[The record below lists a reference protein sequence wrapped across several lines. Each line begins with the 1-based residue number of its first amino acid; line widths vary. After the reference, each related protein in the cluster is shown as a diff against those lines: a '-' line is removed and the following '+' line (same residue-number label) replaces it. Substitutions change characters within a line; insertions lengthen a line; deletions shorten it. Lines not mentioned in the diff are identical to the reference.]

1 MTVDPF
7 EVLGV
12 SRSASLEEV
21 RAARRLLARVAHPD
35 HGGTSARMTE
45 INVAFDAVVGHLT
58 RRRPIEQA
66 TPPDAAQPAPA
77 GRTPR
82 RGLQRD
88 EPSFTMDALPAEA
101 FEALLMAAAVL
112 GDVLVD
118 DPPYLLEA
126 LVRDPAPC
134 WCRLT
139 LVPDAGGS
147 TVTLVVASY
156 EDAPAPD
163 VEDVRDVWVATLN
176 QLY

>member
-1 MTVDPF
+1 MSVDPF

-12 SRSASLEEV
+12 PRSASLEEV
-21 RAARRLLARVAHPD
+21 RAARRQLARAAHPD
-35 HGGTSARMTE
+35 HGGTAQRMTE

-58 RRRPIEQA
+58 RRRPIIDE
-66 TPPDAAQPAPA
+66 APA
-77 GRTPR
+77 GHTPPAPPGGPAT

-101 FEALLMAAAVL
+101 FEALLMAAAIL

-126 LVRDPAPC
+126 LVREPAPC

-147 TVTLVVASY
+147 TVTLVVAGYGDS
-156 EDAPAPD
+156 AAPD
-163 VEDVRDVWVATLN
+163 VEDVRDVWVTTLN
-176 QLY
+176 QLF

>member
-12 SRSASLEEV
+12 SRSASVEEV
-21 RAARRLLARVAHPD
+21 RAARRLLARAAHPD
-35 HGGTSARMTE
+35 HGGTAQRMTE
-45 INVAFDAVVGHLT
+45 INVAFDAVIGHLT
-58 RRRPIEQA
+58 RRRPIEGEAAPERYQSAAPGRPA
-66 TPPDAAQPAPA
+66 T
-77 GRTPR
+77 

-101 FEALLMAAAVL
+101 FEALLMAAAIL

-126 LVRDPAPC
+126 LVREPAPC

-147 TVTLVVASY
+147 TVTLVVAAY
-156 EDAPAPD
+156 EDATAPD
-163 VEDVRDVWVATLN
+163 VEDVRDVWVTTLN
-176 QLY
+176 GLY

>member
-1 MTVDPF
+1 MTSDPF

-12 SRSASLEEV
+12 SRTASLDEV
-21 RAARRLLARVAHPD
+21 RAARRLLARSAHPD
-35 HGGTSARMTE
+35 HGGTAQRMTE

-58 RRRPIEQA
+58 RRRPITGEA
-66 TPPDAAQPAPA
+66 TPERTQPASTSRPA
-77 GRTPR
+77 Q

-101 FEALLMAAAVL
+101 FEALLMAAAIL
-112 GDVLVD
+112 GEVLVD

-126 LVRDPAPC
+126 LVHDPATC

-147 TVTLVVASY
+147 TVTLVVAGY
-156 EDAPAPD
+156 EDAAAPD
-163 VEDVRDVWVATLN
+163 VEDVRDVWVTTLN
-176 QLY
+176 DLF